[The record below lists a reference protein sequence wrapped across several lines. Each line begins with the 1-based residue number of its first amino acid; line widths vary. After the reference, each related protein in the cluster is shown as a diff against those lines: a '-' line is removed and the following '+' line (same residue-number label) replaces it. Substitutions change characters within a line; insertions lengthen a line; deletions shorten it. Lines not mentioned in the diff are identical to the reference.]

1 MKHSV
6 LDNTVRTAS
15 AARLFSPCWRQ
26 LLLAIALCLCVT
38 QAARGV
44 LISTKS
50 GEELRGFLIRQDD
63 NQVILDEVRSDG
75 TKARRRLE
83 RSEIA
88 LIVVTVSAD
97 DLATLQHDE
106 PASYRD
112 LAEELAVKRKDP
124 DAHHAA
130 LRLYLIAAFLE
141 PETLGRSS
149 LLGMVS
155 LARNPAEERR
165 FRAMLFL
172 LDPDAD
178 PAILKEPDRF
188 RPSDREQIDIQNRLL
203 AALRALR
210 RGSKSE
216 ALRIAQRPE
225 VKQHLQRYVDILEHH
240 ELVTACTPGT
250 NRRKLTPL
258 ILQKVIKLEL
268 AILFPASS
276 SPAASKVKSA
286 GNSWSHLFK
295 RTAPSPTLP
304 LRLESLTEFDPRK
317 SQFRNGAWIR
327 PRNVNT
333 AP

>member
-1 MKHSV
+1 MKHPV
-6 LDNTVRTAS
+6 LDNTARTTAGVRLLST
-15 AARLFSPCWRQ
+15 CWLRV
-26 LLLAIALCLCVT
+26 LLTIALCLCVT
-38 QAARGV
+38 HAAQGV

-50 GEELRGFLIRQDD
+50 GEEIRGFLIRQDD

-88 LIVVTVSAD
+88 LIVVTVSAAD
-97 DLATLQHDE
+97 FATLQHDE

-172 LDPDAD
+172 LAPDAD
-178 PAILKEPDRF
+178 RAILKAPDRL

-225 VKQHLQRYVDILEHH
+225 VKQHLQRYTDILEHH

-258 ILQKVIKLEL
+258 TLQKVIKLEL
-268 AILFPASS
+268 AILFPV
-276 SPAASKVKSA
+276 SPGPATFKVKSA
-286 GNSWSHLFK
+286 GNSWSNLFK
-295 RTAPSPTLP
+295 RTSPSPTLP